1 MFLCYYIFSLYLSID
16 SWMMEEDS
24 KRSEFV
30 PLHGIMT
37 HVLKYGNTDQS
48 KYLYLIIPGQ
58 AEFMLDLLN

>member
-1 MFLCYYIFSLYLSID
+1 
-16 SWMMEEDS
+16 MMEEDS

-37 HVLKYGNTDQS
+37 HILKYGNTDQS